1 MKILLGVECQSH
13 SVHQGITPPHTHTHT
28 HTQKAI
34 PYFLPSLTPPPPLN
48 LQTVQAPLPFRQ
60 SPPLHWFFMNPP
72 LKVGL
77 FSEPKKY

>member
-13 SVHQGITPPHTHTHT
+13 SEHQGITPPNTHTKSHPPLSC
-28 HTQKAI
+28 QVS
-34 PYFLPSLTPPPPLN
+34 PLPPPPPPLN
-48 LQTVQAPLPFRQ
+48 LQTVQAPLTFRQ
-60 SPPLHWFFMNPP
+60 SPHLHWLFVNPP